1 VKAILI
7 FLSPA
12 RVHVA
17 TLTPAGDVHIHGKQK
32 RSLALAPPSHRLQ
45 VERGLL
51 KVLIVAEL
59 WDTISWL
66 LLYFKLKVDLPKR
79 NAIQQLRNCAGS

>member
-1 VKAILI
+1 MKAILI

-59 WDTISWL
+59 WDTISWML
-66 LLYFKLKVDLPKR
+66 VVPTVGFQCLRPSRTLKV
-79 NAIQQLRNCAGS
+79 QEV